1 MKRFCSLCKHQYIY
15 HNVKLYRH
23 GLRLCGK
30 CQDVILD
37 LAEEAITLQRYRP

>member
-1 MKRFCSLCKHQYIY
+1 MKRFCNLCNSDYVY
-15 HNVKLYRH
+15 HNVKMYRH
-23 GLRLCGK
+23 GLQLCGK